1 MLVEPFSECQCSF
14 GYARRPTS
22 SESVFTVLLK
32 HQKSEQHCAVKMWK
46 FLLHSFCISF
56 PQQCRV
62 LVSPQRPSGAMRIA
76 AALSSLEWVLPARVC
91 LWPTRFACPT
101 VWNAAAFLCVSRKKN
116 KSSSKIITYKCS
128 SGPVHPLCPTL
139 RTKAR
144 VGDVVEC
151 SDSPLL
157 PHGHASRS
165 LARSVG
171 GSHRGHRTR

>member
-1 MLVEPFSECQCSF
+1 VSVQLEACVYIRVCSSPKPAPKI
-14 GYARRPTS
+14 GTA
-22 SESVFTVLLK
+22 L
-32 HQKSEQHCAVKMWK
+32 CGVKDNLEIFDA
-46 FLLHSFCISF
+46 FLLHIFV

-91 LWPTRFACPT
+91 PWPTRFACPT
-101 VWNAAAFLCVSRKKN
+101 VWNAAAFLCVSLSRKKTN
-116 KSSSKIITYKCS
+116 QRKEMFLLAPFT
-128 SGPVHPLCPTL
+128 PFAPRL
-139 RTKAR
+139 RSKAR
-144 VGDVVEC
+144 VGAAVEC

-165 LARSVG
+165 PARSVG